1 MNSSMLKRGLRLRS
15 TLGPIVCGLAA
26 LVVAAA
32 CIFIFGYLI
41 QQGWHALNW
50 TFLSTDPQPSLLE
63 EQAGGIRIPI
73 AGTLILVILSTL
85 LSLPIAVGA
94 AIYLA
99 EYLDERRWWTRG
111 IRLGLE
117 VLAGVPSVVF
127 GMFGIAMFSK
137 HMFTVL
143 SSQGAEGAQAA
154 FGRSFLVASIVMG
167 IHVLP
172 FVIKTA
178 EESIRS
184 VPVGYRQ
191 GAAALGITKFRALRK
206 IVIPAAAPGIATGTI
221 LGMGLTAGDTAIV
234 WLTLGG
240 TINFATDNW
249 WQAPHW
255 LEVLR
260 GPGSTLTTF
269 IYFTSPAGEGNA
281 TGLAFGAAAVLVLV
295 VLVLNLAALLIARL
309 SAARG

>member
-1 MNSSMLKRGLRLRS
+1 VKPEMLKRGLRLRS
-15 TLGPIVCGLAA
+15 TLGPLLCGIAA
-26 LVVAAA
+26 LVVTAA
-32 CIFIFGYLI
+32 CFFIIGYLVV
-41 QQGWHALNW
+41 QGWHAINW
-50 TFLSTDPQPSLLE
+50 NFLSTDPDPSLIE
-63 EQAGGIRIPI
+63 NQAGGIRVPI
-73 AGTLILVILSTL
+73 VGTVILVVLSTL

-94 AIYLA
+94 AVYLA
-99 EYLDERRWWTRG
+99 EYLDEHRPFTKG

-137 HMFTVL
+137 AFFTFL
-143 SSQGAEGAQAA
+143 SSPGADSAQAA

-167 IHVLP
+167 VHVLP

-178 EESIRS
+178 EEAIRS

-191 GAAALGITKFRALRK
+191 GAAALGITKWRSLRK
-206 IVIPAAAPGIATGTI
+206 VILPAAAPGITTGAI

-240 TINFATDNW
+240 TINFASDQW
-249 WQAPHW
+249 WQAQHW
-255 LEVLR
+255 VDVLR
-260 GPGSTLTTF
+260 GSGSTLTTF

-281 TGLAFGAAAVLVLV
+281 TNLAFGAAAVLVIV
-295 VLVLNLAALLIARL
+295 VLALNLIALLVSRL
-309 SAARG
+309 SAQRG

>member
-1 MNSSMLKRGLRLRS
+1 MNQTLLKRGLRLRG
-15 TLGPIVCGLAA
+15 TLGPILCAIAA
-26 LVVAAA
+26 FIVAAA
-32 CIFIFGYLI
+32 CFFIVGYLV
-41 QQGWHALNW
+41 QQGWRAVNW

-63 EQAGGIRIPI
+63 NQAGGIRVPI
-73 AGTLILVILSTL
+73 AGTVILVLLSTM
-85 LSLPIAVGA
+85 LSLPVAVGA
-94 AIYLA
+94 AVYLA
-99 EYLDERRWWTRG
+99 EYLDEHRPTTKG

-137 HMFTVL
+137 HIFTFL
-143 SSQGAEGAQAA
+143 SSQGAENSQAA

-167 IHVLP
+167 VHVLP

-178 EESIRS
+178 EEAIRS
-184 VPVGYRQ
+184 VPVGYRS
-191 GAAALGITKFRALRK
+191 GAAALGITKWRALRR
-206 IVIPAAAPGIATGTI
+206 VVLPAAAPGIATGAI

-240 TINFATDNW
+240 TINFASDQW
-249 WQAPHW
+249 WQMQHW
-255 LEVLR
+255 VDVLR

-281 TGLAFGAAAVLVLV
+281 TGLAFGAAAVLVIV
-295 VLVLNLAALLIARL
+295 VLALNLVALLIARL
-309 SAARG
+309 SAQSG

>member
-1 MNSSMLKRGLRLRS
+1 MNPNLLKRGLRLRS
-15 TLGPIVCGLAA
+15 TLGPILCG
-26 LVVAAA
+26 VAAIIVTVA
-32 CIFIFGYLI
+32 CAFIIGYLI
-41 QQGWHALNW
+41 KEGWHALNW
-50 TFLSTDPQPSLLE
+50 NFLSTDPQPSLTE
-63 EQAGGIRIPI
+63 NQAGGIRVPI
-73 AGTLILVILSTL
+73 VGTVILILLSTA

-94 AIYLA
+94 AVYLA
-99 EYLDERRWWTRG
+99 EYLNEHHPATKG

-137 HMFTVL
+137 HIFTFL
-143 SSQGAEGAQAA
+143 SSQGAENSQAA
-154 FGRSFLVASIVMG
+154 FGRSFLVASVVMG
-167 IHVLP
+167 VHVLP

-178 EESIRS
+178 EEAIRS

-191 GAAALGITKFRALRK
+191 GAAALGVTKWRALRR
-206 IVIPAAAPGIATGTI
+206 IILPAAAPGIATGTI

-240 TINFATDNW
+240 TINFASDSW
-249 WQAPHW
+249 WQAQHW
-255 LEVLR
+255 MEVLR

-281 TGLAFGAAAVLVLV
+281 TGLAFGAAAVLVLI
-295 VLVLNLAALLIARL
+295 VLVLNLIAQLIASL
-309 SAARG
+309 SAQRS